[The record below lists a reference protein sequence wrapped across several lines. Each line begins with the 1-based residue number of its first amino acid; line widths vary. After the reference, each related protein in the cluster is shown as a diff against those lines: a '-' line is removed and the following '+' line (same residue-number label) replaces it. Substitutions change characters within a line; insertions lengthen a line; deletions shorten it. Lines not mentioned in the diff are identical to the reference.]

1 MVTIFLP
8 AIERTGVTQVTMGR
22 SSASTVQARHWPSPQ
37 PYFVPVNLR
46 SSRITSSSGRSG
58 SVSTTRSRPFTVN
71 RNCGINHLR
80 RCNSRV
86 AAICD
91 QTIIIRKPD
100 ERKPDERK
108 SEVRSQKSGGGG
120 QNRPRVGVEETAGFL
135 QRSHEE
141 SGVTVSKIARENQ
154 VVAAFLERALRNI
167 HASCFVGCAP
177 PPEALG
183 NVGRNG
189 DCGPAHLRRKA

>member
-108 SEVRSQKSGGGG
+108 PDERKPDERKPDERKSEVRSQKSGGGG

-154 VVAAFLERALRNI
+154 VVAAFL
-167 HASCFVGCAP
+167 
-177 PPEALG
+177 
-183 NVGRNG
+183 
-189 DCGPAHLRRKA
+189 